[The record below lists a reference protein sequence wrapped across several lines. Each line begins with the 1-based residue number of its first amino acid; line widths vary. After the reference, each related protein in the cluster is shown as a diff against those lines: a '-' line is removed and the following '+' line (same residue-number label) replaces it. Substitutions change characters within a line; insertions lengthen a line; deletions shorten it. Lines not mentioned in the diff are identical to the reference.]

1 MFIDFRYIAV
11 HFPLK
16 RLNLHTNKRTLK
28 YILSVLLLSL
38 VFTVTKF
45 FEVETFSMEHFKEN
59 ATITDNNT
67 TMVLKQ
73 TDLRLHPMYV
83 KYYNWSRLMVHGLVP
98 FVMLVYLNGL
108 IYQDIKSRRKEWE
121 NKETYDNEI
130 ETTDTVELKEN
141 GVYNFQDSKK
151 KTEKD
156 SREVYDANTKR

>member
-1 MFIDFRYIAV
+1 
-11 HFPLK
+11 
-16 RLNLHTNKRTLK
+16 
-28 YILSVLLLSL
+28 
-38 VFTVTKF
+38 
-45 FEVETFSMEHFKEN
+45 MEHFKEN

-121 NKETYDNEI
+121 SKENYDNEI

-141 GVYNFQDSKK
+141 GVYSFRDSKK
-151 KTEKD
+151 KREKD
-156 SREVYDANTKR
+156 SREVLDANALR